1 MKWKNKGHEYD
12 NIEMNFNAGTK
23 IWIYGAGENGK
34 DLCKELAFA
43 DCVAGFID
51 NNAEKIKAGIWEGK

>member
-12 NIEMNFNAGTK
+12 NIEMPFNTKTK
-23 IWIYGAGENGK
+23 IWIYGAGENGT
-34 DLCKELAFA
+34 ELYRKLKFI

-51 NNAEKIKAGIWEGK
+51 NSIAKVFEL